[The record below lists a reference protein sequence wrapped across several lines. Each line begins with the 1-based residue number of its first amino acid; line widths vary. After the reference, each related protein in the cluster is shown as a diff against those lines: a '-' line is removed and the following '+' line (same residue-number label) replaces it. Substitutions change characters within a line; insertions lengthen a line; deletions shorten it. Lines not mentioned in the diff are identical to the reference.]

1 MPIYDFLCPAC
12 GHQQEML
19 VKLTETPDCPA
30 CQNSAMERQLSL
42 SAAISTGRTRDKS
55 ILDGRQIKAGLK
67 AEQDRAHAEYLRKHN
82 EDHH

>member
-12 GHQQEML
+12 GHSQEML
-19 VKLTETPDCPA
+19 VKMNETPTCPA
-30 CQNSAMERQLSL
+30 CQKSAMERQLSL

-55 ILDGRQIKAGLK
+55 LTNARQIKSGIK
-67 AEQDRAHAEYLRKHN
+67 EEQDRAHAEYLRKHN